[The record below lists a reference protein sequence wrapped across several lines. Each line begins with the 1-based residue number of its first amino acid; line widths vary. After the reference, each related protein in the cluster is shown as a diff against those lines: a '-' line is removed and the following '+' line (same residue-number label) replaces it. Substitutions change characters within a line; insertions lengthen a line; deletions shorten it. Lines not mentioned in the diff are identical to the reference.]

1 MAEHNEKKELSS
13 NDASASGTKQQST
26 AGKSGTGA
34 GEPQSKLK
42 TLLAHLPLWV
52 SSNLTKPR
60 SLKTLLRCWLASWV
74 GFIIILPD
82 ASLNVLGSAGFF
94 AMLCS
99 FFLPP
104 NLPVQLFCFL
114 MLTLVVGL
122 CFSWGIGVAA
132 MRAANAVRSTAHI
145 QAVALQIQQ
154 SIKSNPA
161 FQADPTL
168 ALTTAVYN
176 GEFLET
182 RASVIYGC
190 FLGFFAFIYGL
201 IRAYIPVL
209 TFTSIFATIGLDIFC
224 SFGPLLPTAQYT
236 LLKTFLISVGCY
248 TGIALVTTLFVFPE
262 TMSHSALRTVCEQLD
277 RVEKFVMMQ
286 GEVLK
291 AVDQESGPAGTGTSG
306 NTLLTKLDG
315 IKTLMV
321 VIMRQLN
328 ATSGMIS
335 LEFSHGKWSSDDVKD
350 LVNPLR
356 GIVARSLGLE
366 SFSKLVR
373 RSTEIMRENENLS
386 KESSN
391 NTAASPH
398 TSNQTSA
405 SPKNLPDTYN
415 DAHLLRQMATHTLQY
430 ENTHRLRI
438 LDILP
443 LVESATFELRKAVV
457 AAVAATR
464 KSLDNVN
471 RHRWTRHPD
480 VDAELTRELDAA
492 YESLTMA
499 LKEFTQDNQNAKRM
513 HFIKPFLALLQKE
526 DGTML
531 TKAEQEAL
539 PFRSLFIAFVL
550 GTNLVS
556 LSEAVIAM
564 MNIVRSTIA
573 KRQRNRLWAPKGLR
587 KIGKLL
593 KGAGGSGEEAD
604 AGQVFGEDAI
614 PTKSEEEEDA
624 ETGNNHKRDPDSRP
638 PTNILQKMMNKLH
651 SLYQWCGT
659 PEAKFA
665 FKYAFISIAT
675 WIPAVVNNTA
685 NFYYEEKG
693 LWALIMAQT
702 TLNIYASDQVFNLVI
717 RLVGTFV
724 GAVLGLAAWYI
735 GDGNGV
741 GNPYGA
747 AAVTAVF
754 MLPLLFVRN
763 FAPQRFLPG
772 VLLGCA
778 TFALVI
784 GYSWVDG
791 HVPQS
796 PSPGI
801 GWSIAW
807 KRFTLVIIGS
817 TAAFIMMMLP
827 PTSGRKAVRYRNAS
841 IITGLGNLYSFLM
854 STWMSDAP
862 LSNKALQLEFDSSS
876 KADADKGNRETID
889 DEKTEK
895 LDTATTFS
903 PHYSLY
909 SVRWLDKFRVRL
921 LSLSDELTSLKQL
934 TTTATWE
941 GSIRGKWPAEEYNA
955 LLDAEGEMLVGLALL
970 GGALAHLNDESRMAF
985 MHNTR
990 VLNPNLIADV
1000 MTAFSLI
1007 SQSLRTGEP
1016 LHQVLP
1022 QSLVGRL
1029 LYHHYNHHHL
1039 HEVSPNRAHGG
1050 DGLTVEMLSSLDYM
1064 FYATGIVAVFLV
1076 LKSVD
1081 DLQKIT
1087 KRLCGE
1093 VPFEGFEK
1101 WRRQFESEHTTTQ

>member
-1 MAEHNEKKELSS
+1 MG
-13 NDASASGTKQQST
+13 SGNR
-26 AGKSGTGA
+26 AGFTDL
-34 GEPQSKLK
+34 GEPQSKPNAF
-42 TLLAHLPLWV
+42 LAHFPLWV

-94 AMLCS
+94 TMLCS

-145 QAVALQIQQ
+145 QAVAAQIQQ

-161 FQADPTL
+161 FRADPTL
-168 ALTTAVYN
+168 ALTTAIYN
-176 GEFLET
+176 GEFLEI

-190 FLGFFAFIYGL
+190 FLGFFAFVYGL

-224 SFGPLLPTAQYT
+224 SFGPLLPTAEYT

-248 TGIALVTTLFVFPE
+248 TGIALITTLFVFPE
-262 TMSHSALRTVCEQLD
+262 TMSHSALRTVCEQLE
-277 RVEKFVMMQ
+277 RVEKFVVMQ

-291 AVDQESGPAGTGTSG
+291 TIDKKTDEADKPPSASALV
-306 NTLLTKLDG
+306 TKLDG

-321 VIMRQLN
+321 AIMRQLN

-350 LVNPLR
+350 LVDPLR
-356 GIVARSLGLE
+356 GIVARALGLE
-366 SFSKLVR
+366 SFSKLAR
-373 RSTEIMRENENLS
+373 RYTEMLREHENS
-386 KESSN
+386 VEATSN
-391 NTAASPH
+391 TNSPYKASPLIR
-398 TSNQTSA
+398 NI
-405 SPKNLPDTYN
+405 PDTYN
-415 DAHLLRQMATHTLQY
+415 DAHLLRQMTTHTLQY
-430 ENTHRLRI
+430 ENTHHVRI
-438 LDILP
+438 VDILP
-443 LVESATFELRKAVV
+443 LVESATLELRNAII
-457 AAVAATR
+457 AAISATR
-464 KSLDNVN
+464 KNLDNVN

-480 VDAELTRELDAA
+480 VDGELMKELDAA
-492 YESLTMA
+492 YENLTA
-499 LKEFTQDNQNAKRM
+499 TLEAFTQDDENAKRM
-513 HFIKPFLALLQKE
+513 QFLKPFLALLQKE
-526 DGTML
+526 DGTFL
-531 TKAEQEAL
+531 TKTEQEAL
-539 PFRSLFIAFVL
+539 PFRSLFVAFVF

-556 LSEAVIAM
+556 LSEAMIGM
-564 MNIVRSTIA
+564 MNTVRSTIA
-573 KRQRNRLWAPKGLR
+573 KRQKNRLWAPKGLR

-604 AGQVFGEDAI
+604 GGQAFGEDAM
-614 PTKSEEEEDA
+614 PGKVEDVFAA
-624 ETGNNHKRDPDSRP
+624 EASNIHKLDPDSRP
-638 PTNILQKMMNKLH
+638 PANIFQKMMNKLH
-651 SLYQWCGT
+651 GLYHWCGT

-675 WIPAVVNNTA
+675 WIPAVVNNSA

-693 LWALIMAQT
+693 VWALIMAQT

-735 GDGNGV
+735 GNGNGV

-754 MLPLLFVRN
+754 MPPLLFVRN

-791 HVPQS
+791 HLSQLLTLA
-796 PSPGI
+796 GI

-841 IITGLGNLYSFLM
+841 LISGLGNLYSFLM

-862 LSNKALQLEFDSSS
+862 LKDKAVEPGSEISSGPNE
-876 KADADKGNRETID
+876 DRREL
-889 DEKTEK
+889 DEKTGLPGTE
-895 LDTATTFS
+895 TAPPVS
-903 PHYSLY
+903 QPRLLH
-909 SVRWLDKFRVRL
+909 SVRWLNEFRVRL
-921 LSLSDELTSLKQL
+921 LSLSDELNSLKQL
-934 TTTATWE
+934 TMTATWE

-970 GGALAHLNDESRMAF
+970 GGALAHLNDESRISF
-985 MHNTR
+985 MHDTR
-990 VLNPNLIADV
+990 VLNPNLITDV
-1000 MTAFSLI
+1000 MSLFSLI

-1029 LYHHYNHHHL
+1029 LYHHYHHHYL
-1039 HEVSPNRAHGG
+1039 HNTSTDGSHG

-1064 FYATGIVAVFLV
+1064 FYATAIVAVFLV
-1076 LKSVD
+1076 LKAVD
-1081 DLQKIT
+1081 DLHKTT
-1087 KRLCGE
+1087 KNLCGE
-1093 VPFEGFEK
+1093 VPFQGFEK
-1101 WRRQFESEHTTTQ
+1101 WRSQFESEHVNKP

>member
-1 MAEHNEKKELSS
+1 MTIGDARKEPSS
-13 NDASASGTKQQST
+13 NDSSDSGMKQHPSTEKHLTGTEAASSGVS
-26 AGKSGTGA
+26 
-34 GEPQSKLK
+34 EPQSKLHVF
-42 TLLAHLPLWV
+42 LATLPLWV

-82 ASLNVLGSAGFF
+82 ASLNVLGTAGFF

-104 NLPVQLFCFL
+104 NLPVQLFCFM

-122 CFSWGIGVAA
+122 CFSWGIGIAA

-154 SIKSNPA
+154 SIKSNPT

-168 ALTTAVYN
+168 ALTTAIYN
-176 GEFLET
+176 GKFLDI

-224 SFGPLLPTAQYT
+224 TFGPLLPTAEYT

-248 TGIALVTTLFVFPE
+248 TGIALITTLFVFPE
-262 TMSHSALRTVCEQLD
+262 TMSHSALRSVCEQLD
-277 RVEKFVMMQ
+277 RVEKFVTMQ

-291 AVDQESGPAGTGTSG
+291 TVDREDGQAGIDMFKPGTL
-306 NTLLTKLDG
+306 LLTKLDG
-315 IKTLMV
+315 IKTMMV
-321 VIMRQLN
+321 AVMRQLN

-335 LEFSHGKWSSDDVKD
+335 LEFSYGKWSSDDVKD
-350 LVNPLR
+350 LITPLR
-356 GIVARSLGLE
+356 GIVARSIGLD
-366 SFSKLVR
+366 SFSKIVWRTTDLAEDPPN
-373 RSTEIMRENENLS
+373 TTTTLNP
-386 KESSN
+386 SN
-391 NTAASPH
+391 KTF
-398 TSNQTSA
+398 TSVDPSINA
-405 SPKNLPDTYN
+405 YN
-415 DAHLLRQMATHTLQY
+415 DAHLLRQMTSQTLQY
-430 ENTHRLRI
+430 ENSHHLRI
-438 LDILP
+438 VDILP
-443 LVESATFELRKAVV
+443 LAETATFELRKAIVT
-457 AAVAATR
+457 AVAVTR
-464 KSLDNVN
+464 KNLDNVN

-480 VDAELTRELDAA
+480 IDGELIRELDAA
-492 YESLTMA
+492 YESLTAA
-499 LKEFTQDNQNAKRM
+499 LKDFTQDNQNAKRM
-513 HFIKPFLALLQKE
+513 QILKPFLALLQKE
-526 DGTML
+526 DGTVL
-531 TKAEQEAL
+531 TKSEQEAL

-564 MNIVRSTIA
+564 MNIVRTTTA
-573 KRQRNRLWAPKGLR
+573 KRQQNRLWAPKGLR

-593 KGAGGSGEEAD
+593 RGAGGSGEEAD
-604 AGQVFGEDAI
+604 GGQAFGEDAI
-614 PTKSEEEEDA
+614 PSKEDFDDTGSEKS
-624 ETGNNHKRDPDSRP
+624 HKLDPDSRP
-638 PTNILQKMMNKLH
+638 PTNIFQKIMNKLH
-651 SLYQWCGT
+651 GLYRWCGT

-675 WIPAVVNNTA
+675 WIPAVVNNSA

-693 LWALIMAQT
+693 VWALIMAQT

-717 RLVGTFV
+717 RLIGTFV
-724 GAVLGLAAWYI
+724 GAILGLAAWYI
-735 GDGNGV
+735 GNGNGV

-754 MLPLLFVRN
+754 MPPLLFVRN
-763 FAPQRFLPG
+763 FAPQRYLPG

-778 TFALVI
+778 TFALVM

-791 HVPQS
+791 HVAQFS
-796 PSPGI
+796 SPGI

-817 TAAFIMMMLP
+817 TAAFIIMMLP
-827 PTSGRKAVRYRNAS
+827 PSSGRKAVRLRNAFV
-841 IITGLGNLYSFLM
+841 ITGLGNLYSFLM
-854 STWMSDAP
+854 STWLSDAP
-862 LSNKALQLEFDSSS
+862 LSNKAVEPESDSSTTLDDNRDTQ
-876 KADADKGNRETID
+876 KQLDAE
-889 DEKTEK
+889 
-895 LDTATTFS
+895 ATPAPS
-903 PHYSLY
+903 QPDPSHPIH

-921 LSLSDELTSLKQL
+921 LSLSDELNALKQL
-934 TTTATWE
+934 TMTATWE
-941 GSIRGKWPAEEYNA
+941 GSIRGKWPAEEYTA
-955 LLDAEGEMLVGLALL
+955 LLDAEGEMLIGLALL
-970 GGALAHLNDESRMAF
+970 GGALAHLTDESRVAF

-1007 SQSLRTGEP
+1007 SQSLRNGEP

-1029 LYHHYNHHHL
+1029 LYHHYNHHNL
-1039 HEVSPNRAHGG
+1039 HEGLPDRAHGG
-1050 DGLTVEMLSSLDYM
+1050 DGITVETLSSLDYM

-1087 KRLCGE
+1087 RRLCGE

-1101 WRRQFESEHTTTQ
+1101 WRSQFESAHATS